1 MQESDTV
8 EIRRFKMNELGK
20 DCSLEYEYKLIPYIS
35 EKPTPEAFDLPDE
48 VTELATYLDER
59 DRIRKSHKRLTL
71 SLISIVTAVWFI
83 MSLFA
88 FGKVGYSTDNL
99 FSFMNAMLA
108 CGLVLLMVVWPIAA
122 LINTARTPSSF
133 RSSKKTYEP
142 NGEISSFYDPRNN
155 YKEFKKQLSMY
166 EYWNKRRSLVIW
178 AQLNDRELNASLTQL
193 YRRNGYKVK
202 FEHQFYGD
210 HREISVEKD
219 GKKTLVYPARSGND
233 INVSIITGLAK
244 MAKFDSAIVV
254 SVSAVSDDIRK
265 LANKERIEVLDW
277 QKIFDL
283 V

>member
-1 MQESDTV
+1 M
-8 EIRRFKMNELGK
+8 R
-20 DCSLEYEYKLIPYIS
+20 
-35 EKPTPEAFDLPDE
+35 
-48 VTELATYLDER
+48 
-59 DRIRKSHKRLTL
+59 
-71 SLISIVTAVWFI
+71 
-83 MSLFA
+83 
-88 FGKVGYSTDNL
+88 
-99 FSFMNAMLA
+99 
-108 CGLVLLMVVWPIAA
+108 
-122 LINTARTPSSF
+122 
-133 RSSKKTYEP
+133 
-142 NGEISSFYDPRNN
+142 EISSFYDPRNN